1 MVACRVP
8 EFIPGTERLSF
19 EAADVSVSG
28 LQQIHPIVRDWMCS
42 VSGGQ
47 GVSEI
52 RIAQEPAG

>member
-1 MVACRVP
+1 MP